1 MIAARTLRRGLKAGT
16 LLLAL
21 TTAVGCAGRQDP
33 PSAAAATPVPTPT
46 PGPAQVMSLHL
57 PIEDYMLTPEQTA
70 RRGWVHGRIV
80 EDCMKKY
87 GLDFPVG
94 SKPVASAAD
103 SVMYRRYGVTDPAS
117 VATWGY
123 HLPRAKSSAVT
134 DSAALKPSAAEQTV
148 MFARNAERRPVTTY
162 RGRKLPEGGCEG
174 AAARRLGTGVGSGSG
189 SGSDG
194 IVAATK
200 SDSFARSLADPR
212 VRKVVARWSA
222 CMRTHGFDEPN
233 PMEAGAKLPSVQ
245 RAEPDRTEI
254 GEARADVGCKESTNL
269 VGVWFAVESEYQN
282 AAITG
287 RPNEFRAARAERD
300 AEISRIT
307 RLAHAY
313 GA

>member
-21 TTAVGCAGRQDP
+21 ITAVGCAGRQDP

-46 PGPAQVMSLHL
+46 PGPAQVMTLHL

-94 SKPVASAAD
+94 PKPMTSAAD

-123 HLPRAKSSAVT
+123 HLPRTKSSAPA
-134 DSAALKPSAAEQTV
+134 DSAALRPSAAQQAV

-162 RGRKLPEGGCEG
+162 QGRKLPAGGCEG
-174 AAARRLGTGVGSGSG
+174 EAARRLDTGAGP
-189 SGSDG
+189 DG

-212 VRKVVARWSA
+212 VRKVFARWSA

-282 AAITG
+282 AAIAG
-287 RPNEFRAARAERD
+287 RQKKFRAARAERD

-307 RLAHAY
+307 RLARAY

>member
-1 MIAARTLRRGLKAGT
+1 MIAARALRRGLKAGT

-21 TTAVGCAGRQDP
+21 TTAVGCAGRPDP

-46 PGPAQVMSLHL
+46 PGPAQVMNLHL

-87 GLDFPVG
+87 GLDFPMG
-94 SKPVASAAD
+94 PKPVASAAD

-123 HLPRAKSSAVT
+123 HLPRTKSSAPAG
-134 DSAALKPSAAEQTV
+134 SAALRPSAAEQAV
-148 MFARNAERRPVTTY
+148 MFARNAERRPVTAY
-162 RGRKLPEGGCEG
+162 KGRKLPEGGCEG
-174 AAARRLGTGVGSGSG
+174 EAARRIGTGAGP
-189 SGSDG
+189 DG

-212 VRKVVARWSA
+212 VRKVFARWSA
-222 CMRTHGFDEPN
+222 CMRTHGFDEPD

-254 GEARADVGCKESTNL
+254 REARADVGCKEGTNL

-282 AAITG
+282 AAIAG
-287 RPNEFRAARAERD
+287 RQKEFRAAQAERD
-300 AEISRIT
+300 AENSRIT
-307 RLAHAY
+307 RLARAY

>member
-1 MIAARTLRRGLKAGT
+1 MIAARALRRGLKAGT

-46 PGPAQVMSLHL
+46 PGPAQVMALHL

-87 GLDFPVG
+87 GLGFPVG
-94 SKPVASAAD
+94 PKPVASAAD

-134 DSAALKPSAAEQTV
+134 DSAAPKPSAAQRTV
-148 MFARNAERRPVTTY
+148 LFARNAERRPVTTY
-162 RGRKLPEGGCEG
+162 RGRKLPEGGCDG
-174 AAARRLGTGVGSGSG
+174 TAARRLGTGAGP
-189 SGSDG
+189 DG

-212 VRKVVARWSA
+212 VRKVFARWSA

-269 VGVWFAVESEYQN
+269 VGVWFAVESEYQD
-282 AAITG
+282 AAIAG
-287 RPNEFRAARAERD
+287 RQKEFRAARAERD